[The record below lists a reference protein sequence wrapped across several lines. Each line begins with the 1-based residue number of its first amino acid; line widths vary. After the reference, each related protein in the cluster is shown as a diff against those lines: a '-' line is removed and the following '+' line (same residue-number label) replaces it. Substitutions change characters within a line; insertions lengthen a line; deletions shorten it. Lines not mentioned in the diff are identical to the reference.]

1 VIIVILILIY
11 SGLDINIIVI
21 EILTL
26 SRIIRVLRTMLH
38 FKTFSAIIK
47 SLSELI
53 PLLIDLFGVT
63 LMFFFFFAAIGQIL
77 FGGKLN
83 SSVVE
88 LLEANNLPPLYIYNN
103 FNDFGSSLIILFE
116 LLIVNNWFVQV
127 IHINDLIFSFYI

>member
-1 VIIVILILIY
+1 
-11 SGLDINIIVI
+11 
-21 EILTL
+21 
-26 SRIIRVLRTMLH
+26 MLH